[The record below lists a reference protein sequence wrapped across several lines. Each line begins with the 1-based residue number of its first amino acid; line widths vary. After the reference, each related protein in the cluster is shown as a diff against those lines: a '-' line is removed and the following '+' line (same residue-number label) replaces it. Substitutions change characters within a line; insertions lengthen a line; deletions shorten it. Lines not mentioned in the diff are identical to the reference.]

1 MKEHLSPDN
10 PFFRAMGRLG
20 DLILLNLLFL
30 LTSLPLFTIGA
41 SVTALY
47 SMTRDLS
54 KNQESYL
61 IRGYLRYFQ
70 SSFRKSTILWLCYV
84 LAAVPL
90 FYASVWLAN
99 FGNTR
104 PFLFLPYIFLLMIY
118 AFSLLYIFPLHATFE
133 NTIPLLIRNSL
144 LTAIGS
150 LPCTILLMLLFYL
163 PVCFTVL
170 FPEFLILTLTFWLLI
185 GCSLLSFCAG
195 YLYRK
200 VLAGYLPQ

>member
-20 DLILLNLLFL
+20 DLILLNLIFL
-30 LTSLPLFTIGA
+30 LTSLPLFTMGA

-61 IRGYLRYFQ
+61 IRGYLKYFR
-70 SSFRKSTILWLCYV
+70 SSFPKSTILWCIYV
-84 LAAVPL
+84 LCAVPL

-104 PFLFLPYIFLLMIY
+104 PLLFLPYIFLLMLY
-118 AFSLLYIFPLHATFE
+118 AFSLLYVFPLHATFE
-133 NTIPLLIRNSL
+133 NTIPLLIRNAL
-144 LTAIGS
+144 LTAVGS
-150 LPCTILLMLLFYL
+150 LPYTILLMLLFYL
-163 PVCFTVL
+163 PICFTIL
-170 FPEFLILTLTFWLLI
+170 FPEFLALTLGFWLLI
-185 GCSLLSFCAG
+185 GCSLLSFGGG

-200 VLAGYLPQ
+200 VLSKYLPK